1 MKEHD
6 YEKFHAQDEEKQER
20 IINAAMKEF
29 LSGFKAAA
37 TDTIVRE
44 AGISK
49 GLLFHYFG
57 TKENLYNYLISHA
70 VKTIKTEFL
79 SLINSH
85 QPDILDTIW
94 QMALLKRDVSHKY
107 PAMFDFLT
115 VAYLDMKNTGENEAL
130 LEFISLRENIL
141 TEAYI
146 GADKSLFR
154 DDVDSQDAINIINW
168 ATEGYAKSK
177 VRDIDGINPGE
188 KTRENYEDYLAEF
201 EKIVKILK
209 KCFYKEGVK

>member
-79 SLINSH
+79 SLIN
-85 QPDILDTIW
+85 
-94 QMALLKRDVSHKY
+94 
-107 PAMFDFLT
+107 
-115 VAYLDMKNTGENEAL
+115 
-130 LEFISLRENIL
+130 
-141 TEAYI
+141 
-146 GADKSLFR
+146 
-154 DDVDSQDAINIINW
+154 
-168 ATEGYAKSK
+168 
-177 VRDIDGINPGE
+177 
-188 KTRENYEDYLAEF
+188 
-201 EKIVKILK
+201 
-209 KCFYKEGVK
+209 